1 MRSVII
7 RRPSVPRGSRLDPTL
22 LLSLGAIVV
31 GFVLLIWGAD
41 RFIAGAAALAQDL
54 GVPKLLVG
62 LTVVGLG
69 TSAPEMFVAGV
80 AALQD
85 KPGLAIGN
93 AIGSNVTNIAL
104 ILGVTALVAPL
115 VVQNSVL
122 KRELPVL
129 SLVCVGATVLM
140 ADGDL
145 TRVDGGVLAVGLL
158 GTLVWMARMARSGT
172 STALDDEMALDVP
185 EQAPIGRA
193 VLWTVVGLIALPL
206 SSQILVWGAVNLA
219 NAFGLSDLVIGLTI
233 VALGTSLPELAAS
246 VAGALKGEPEIAL
259 GNVLGSNMFN
269 LLVVLAMPALIAP
282 GAVEAAVLT
291 RDLPVMLGLTAV
303 LYLMCVGWRG
313 PGRVTRLE
321 GSLLLLA
328 FVGYTSILLIAG

>member
-1 MRSVII
+1 M
-7 RRPSVPRGSRLDPTL
+7 
-22 LLSLGAIVV
+22 
-31 GFVLLIWGAD
+31 
-41 RFIAGAAALAQDL
+41 
-54 GVPKLLVG
+54 
-62 LTVVGLG
+62 
-69 TSAPEMFVAGV
+69 
-80 AALQD
+80 
-85 KPGLAIGN
+85 
-93 AIGSNVTNIAL
+93 
-104 ILGVTALVAPL
+104 
-115 VVQNSVL
+115 
-122 KRELPVL
+122 
-129 SLVCVGATVLM
+129 
-140 ADGDL
+140 
-145 TRVDGGVLAVGLL
+145 
-158 GTLVWMARMARSGT
+158 
-172 STALDDEMALDVP
+172 
-185 EQAPIGRA
+185 
-193 VLWTVVGLIALPL
+193 
-206 SSQILVWGAVNLA
+206 NLA